1 MKAAVT
7 HKHAE
12 DILND
17 LKMLYD
23 LWNTIKGYLLM
34 AFTNE
39 PISPDVEGN
48 FLDVKSHTSKY
59 LRVVAEKI
67 DAHQFRYDPE
77 KISLLLRQSI
87 SVTHLRSLPIAD
99 RKTLFDLWHEVY
111 VHLSQVLGAF
121 LFIMEGYQPPKKEKK
136 ITSIASL
143 KKGASGT
150 RKKESSI
157 GKLIAALLLLF
168 VAAAIIILILRSSK

>member
-1 MKAAVT
+1 
-7 HKHAE
+7 
-12 DILND
+12 
-17 LKMLYD
+17 MLYD

-39 PISPDVEGN
+39 PISSDTEGN

-67 DAHQFRYDPE
+67 DSHQFRYDPD
-77 KISLLLRQSI
+77 KISLLLRQAI

-99 RKTLFDLWHEVY
+99 RKTLFELWHEVY

-121 LFIMEGYQPPKKEKK
+121 LFIMEGYQPLKKEKK

-143 KKGASGT
+143 KKSASGT
-150 RKKESSI
+150 RKKESNI
-157 GKLIAALLLLF
+157 GKVIATLVVIATAI
-168 VAAAIIILILRSSK
+168 VIIILRSNR

>member
-1 MKAAVT
+1 MSVLIKPEKAKV
-7 HKHAE
+7 
-12 DILND
+12 ILND

-39 PISPDVEGN
+39 PISPDVEGI

-77 KISLLLRQSI
+77 KISLLLRQAI
-87 SVTHLRSLPIAD
+87 SVTHLRSLPMAD
-99 RKTLFDLWHEVY
+99 RKTLFELWHEVY

-121 LFIMEGYQPPKKEKK
+121 LFIMEGYQPLKKEKK

-150 RKKESSI
+150 RKKESNI
-157 GKLIAALLLLF
+157 GKVIAVIL
-168 VAAAIIILILRSSK
+168 VIAAAIIILILRSNR

>member
-1 MKAAVT
+1 MSILIKPEKA
-7 HKHAE
+7 K
-12 DILND
+12 DILTD
-17 LKMLYD
+17 LKKLYD

-67 DAHQFRYDPE
+67 DSHQFRYDPE
-77 KISLLLRQSI
+77 KISLLLRQAI

-99 RKTLFDLWHEVY
+99 RKTLFELWHEVY

-121 LFIMEGYQPPKKEKK
+121 LFIMEGYQPLKKEKK

-143 KKGASGT
+143 KKGASGA
-150 RKKESSI
+150 RKKESNI
-157 GKLIAALLLLF
+157 GKVIAAL
-168 VAAAIIILILRSSK
+168 VVIGTAIVIIILRSNR

>member
-1 MKAAVT
+1 LSILIKPEKAKV
-7 HKHAE
+7 
-12 DILND
+12 ILND

-39 PISPDVEGN
+39 PISPDTEGN

-77 KISLLLRQSI
+77 KISLLLRQAI

-99 RKTLFDLWHEVY
+99 RKTLFELWHEVY

-121 LFIMEGYQPPKKEKK
+121 LFIMEGYQPLKKEKK

-150 RKKESSI
+150 RKKESNI
-157 GKLIAALLLLF
+157 GKVIAALL
-168 VAAAIIILILRSSK
+168 VTAAAIIILILRSNR